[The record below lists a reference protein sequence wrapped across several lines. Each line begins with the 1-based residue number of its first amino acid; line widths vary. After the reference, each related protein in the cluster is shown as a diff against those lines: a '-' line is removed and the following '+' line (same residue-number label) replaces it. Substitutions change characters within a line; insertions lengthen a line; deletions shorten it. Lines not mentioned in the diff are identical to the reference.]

1 MFIKRLVMKKLG
13 GKEVQVHAFL
23 TFTPDRGEW
32 STSRP
37 GRFTYDN
44 FLTYFTTNVYVYVTG
59 ENL

>member
-1 MFIKRLVMKKLG
+1 MKKLG